1 MLISGKSPFCET
13 FFENVAVPK
22 ENLVGALNRGW
33 DVAKY
38 LLTHEREMIAGGG
51 SLYDIHALDREAAS
65 QAKGAKLT
73 NPILRAGS
81 PVRRSTPTRQRPL
94 GSDTSPRLQA
104 VAKSGRGRRC
114 SNTTVPSSTNAG
126 TSS

>member
-1 MLISGKSPFCET
+1 MATPGVSTRPIVLISGKSPFCET

-51 SLYDIHALDREAAS
+51 SLFDIHALDREAAS
-65 QAKGAKLT
+65 HAKGAKLT
-73 NPILRAGS
+73 NPILRAEIARTAVDS
-81 PVRRSTPTRQRPL
+81 YASEATRQR
-94 GSDTSPRLQA
+94 
-104 VAKSGRGRRC
+104 
-114 SNTTVPSSTNAG
+114 
-126 TSS
+126 